1 MADNSRSKRH
11 RPKLEPIS
19 IEELEADST
28 MTGLTSIFRIPTT
41 EPPLPHMRVADR
53 AASTVDVGPEST
65 VDAEKEDAANYKILN
80 IGSARR
86 QAVETIPASTVDV
99 ESRSTVDVGPASTV
113 STGVSFHWQIEED
126 GRFFPATRGR
136 RIERAQDALSR
147 PEEAVYDFLWQPALT
162 TRDSSRLISMGY
174 DRIATATK
182 ISKRN
187 VRHIIQRLIAKGFI
201 AIEGEADSGQR
212 KGTVYRVFSY
222 NAVREEQLRRGRN
235 WVVRTGN
242 GVFYAKRIAMPLGKG
257 GYFSTAVDSG
267 PTSTVDAGSVDA
279 GPASTVD
286 VDPASVDAAST
297 VPLFGS
303 VLSTN
308 KTTSSSL
315 CAPVELISALR
326 DAGFEPDDEILLRL
340 VAACSEAAAR
350 TTGAPATTDEILYF
364 TGLKL
369 RAIRNSPNVR
379 SPLAL
384 LAAVVPK
391 CFEGESFRQFRQERG
406 EREAR
411 EQQIRDAQQREIEA
425 ALEYNRR
432 ILADPDAPEDEKRL
446 ARMCLGLD

>member
-1 MADNSRSKRH
+1 MADNSRSKRR

-41 EPPLPHMRVADR
+41 EPPLPHMITERP
-53 AASTVDVGPEST
+53 ASTVDVGPAST
-65 VDAEKEDAANYKILN
+65 VDSGQDETGKTKILN

-86 QAVETIPASTVDV
+86 QIAEVPPASTVD
-99 ESRSTVDVGPASTV
+99 SDTASTVDVGPASTV
-113 STGVSFHWQIEED
+113 STGLLAFHWQIED
-126 GRFFPATRGR
+126 GRLFPASRGR
-136 RIERAQDALSR
+136 RIERTQDALSR

-162 TRDSSRLISMGY
+162 TRDSSRVISMGY

-187 VRHIIQRLIAKGFI
+187 VRHIIQRLITKGFI
-201 AIEGEADSGQR
+201 AIESEADSGQR

-222 NAVREEQLRRGRN
+222 SAIREEQLRRGCN
-235 WVVRTGN
+235 WIVRTGN
-242 GVFYAKRIAMPLGKG
+242 GVFYAKRIEMPLGKG
-257 GYFSTAVDSG
+257 GYFSTTVDAGSASTVDAGAVDVG
-267 PTSTVDAGSVDA
+267 LTSTVDA
-279 GPASTVD
+279 
-286 VDPASVDAAST
+286 DPASVDAAST
-297 VPLFGS
+297 VPLLGS
-303 VLSTN
+303 VFSTN
-308 KTTSSSL
+308 KTTSTTL
-315 CAPVELISALR
+315 CAPAELISALR
-326 DAGFEPDDEILLRL
+326 DAGLEPDDEILLRL
-340 VAACSEAAAR
+340 VAACSEAAGR
-350 TTGAPATTDEILYF
+350 TTGAPATIDEILHF

-391 CFEGESFRQFRQERG
+391 CFEGESFRQFRQERA